1 MTRQACPQP
10 DRLIH
15 QPSGPGGTAPPGDRS
30 GRRDFRL
37 LWTGQSLSLLG
48 DQFMVVALPLLAVTT
63 LGVSA
68 AQAALLPFA
77 LKLPFLV
84 LGLPAGAIRTGCAA
98 GRS

>member
-1 MTRQACPQP
+1 
-10 DRLIH
+10 
-15 QPSGPGGTAPPGDRS
+15 
-30 GRRDFRL
+30 
-37 LWTGQSLSLLG
+37 LSLLG

-84 LGLPAGAIRTGCAA
+84 LGCPRAPSWTGCAA

>member
-10 DRLIH
+10 PDRLVH
-15 QPSGPGGTAPPGDRS
+15 RPSGPGGTAPPGDRS

-68 AQAALLPFA
+68 AHAALLPFA
-77 LKLPFLV
+77 LKLPILV
-84 LGLPAGAIRTGCAA
+84 RVCPGDAYIPP
-98 GRS
+98 